1 MCRMCWQILELTL
14 LIADYMNA
22 MGHALPGTPQMG
34 TLTRN
39 GSHRSVR
46 SRPTPATTGHNT
58 LSSVGGPAGQQ
69 PQPDILK
76 STPDHQADPSRL
88 HRTDSK
94 KRTHLDSGVA

>member
-1 MCRMCWQILELTL
+1 
-14 LIADYMNA
+14 MNA

-46 SRPTPATTGHNT
+46 SRPTPAATTGHNT
-58 LSSVGGPAGQQ
+58 LSSVVGGGGGHSSAQPQQ

-76 STPDHQADPSRL
+76 STPDHQADSTRL